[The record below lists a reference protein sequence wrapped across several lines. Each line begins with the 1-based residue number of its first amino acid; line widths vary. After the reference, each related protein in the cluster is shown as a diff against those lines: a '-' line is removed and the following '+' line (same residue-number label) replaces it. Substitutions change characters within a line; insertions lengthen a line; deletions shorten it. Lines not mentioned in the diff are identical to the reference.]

1 MTLLQSWPTFAS
13 FEEDKELR
21 NQQKYDKYRVIQW
34 DMTNVPAYKF
44 SDASLYRVTYN
55 QYYGENCGKPGVGI
69 QLCGWTLLWKL
80 WTGAVEDGTYH
91 SESGYIQAQKEFQEA
106 DLVDG
111 KVIKFHN
118 ILDRGCRGNVT
129 AFRGDQLS
137 LQPPS
142 SRSDIRFT
150 GKQTIHSGAVAR
162 DRTGNERG
170 VRAMKRSGLF
180 SSGFQPGMT
189 AQRFND
195 ALLTWGLQVN
205 FMF

>member
-1 MTLLQSWPTFAS
+1 MG
-13 FEEDKELR
+13 
-21 NQQKYDKYRVIQW
+21 YD
-34 DMTNVPAYKF
+34 NVPAYKF

-55 QYYGENCGKPGVGI
+55 QYYGENCGKPGIGI

-91 SESGYIQAQKEFQEA
+91 SKSRYIQAQKEFQEA

-118 ILDRGCRGNVT
+118 ILDRGYRGNVT

-150 GKQTIHSGAVAR
+150 GNQTIHSGAVAR
-162 DRTGNERG
+162 DRAGNERG
-170 VRAMKRSGLF
+170 VRAMKRFGLF
-180 SSGFQPGMT
+180 SSGFQPGMS
-189 AQRFND
+189 AQRFSD